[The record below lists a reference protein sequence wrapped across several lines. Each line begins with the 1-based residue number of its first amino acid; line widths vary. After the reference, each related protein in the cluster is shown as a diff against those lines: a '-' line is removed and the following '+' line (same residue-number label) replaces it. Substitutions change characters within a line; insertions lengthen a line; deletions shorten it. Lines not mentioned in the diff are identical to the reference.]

1 MSIAFNAFG
10 IILLVSRSVEVLL
23 SVCIG
28 VGGWGR
34 LSSSSVWCMETAV
47 FALMKRAPSS
57 SSSADY
63 MTAHIMCKI
72 LRTAQLFVG
81 MLSLPAINMC
91 PPTWLRAFSSDKYEA
106 PLCIAR
112 TMSLALYVST
122 ASSCDAM

>member
-10 IILLVSRSVEVLL
+10 IILLVSRSCAVLL

-28 VGGWGR
+28 VGGWGWP
-34 LSSSSVWCMETAV
+34 SSLSVWRMETAV

-57 SSSADY
+57 ASTADD
-63 MTAHIMCKI
+63 MTAHIICKM
-72 LRTAQLFVG
+72 LRTAPLFVG
-81 MLSLPAINMC
+81 MSSLPAINMC
-91 PPTWLRAFSSDKYEA
+91 PPARLSAFDLDKYEA
-106 PLCIAR
+106 SLCVAR